1 MYRYVPSLS
10 VKSIT
15 DLILEYVRNS
25 KCLKIV
31 TTTIIITTVN
41 TYMYM

>member
-1 MYRYVPSLS
+1 MYMYVPSLS